1 MPKILWQTTFLP
13 GGLVV
18 RALLLRS
25 PAPLAVR
32 PSPLELSEIPRPDP
46 GPGQVRI
53 HVQACGMCHTDLH
66 IVEGD
71 LRPPALPLVPGH
83 QVVGTVDAVGEA
95 GTHLREG
102 DRVGVAWL
110 AWACGACEFCRSGRE
125 NLCERARFT
134 GYDVPG
140 GYAEATVADAS
151 FVYRLPPRYPA
162 HDAAPLLCAGIIG
175 YRSLRLAEVH
185 HGDRV
190 GLFGFGASA
199 HLAIQVARHWG
210 CEVFVFTRS
219 EAHRA
224 LARSLGAA
232 WAGGLE
238 DDAPAAVDRG
248 VVFAPSG
255 EVVVGA
261 LEHLRRGGTLAV
273 NAIHLDRIPEFPY
286 DRLYWER
293 TVRSVANATRKD
305 AEEFLA
311 LAMELS
317 LRVSVRQVRL
327 EEANAALGD
336 LKHGA
341 IQGAAVLQFD
351 GTA

>member
-1 MPKILWQTTFLP
+1 
-13 GGLVV
+13 
-18 RALLLRS
+18 
-25 PAPLAVR
+25 
-32 PSPLELSEIPRPDP
+32 
-46 GPGQVRI
+46 
-53 HVQACGMCHTDLH
+53 VQACGICHTDLH

-71 LRPPALPLVPGH
+71 LPPPALPLVPGH
-83 QVVGTVDAVGEA
+83 QIVGTVDAVGGA
-95 GTHLREG
+95 GTLLREG

-140 GYAEATVADAS
+140 GYADATVADAS

-175 YRSLRLAEVH
+175 YRSLRLAEVR

-219 EAHRA
+219 EPHRA

-232 WAGGLE
+232 WAGALG
-238 DDAPAAVDRG
+238 DAAPAPVDRG

-255 EVVVGA
+255 EVMVGA
-261 LEHLRRGGTLAV
+261 LGHLRRGGTLAV

-293 TVRSVANATRKD
+293 TVRSVANATRRD

-351 GTA
+351 GPA